1 MIRNVKS
8 DFCPALTQSCFIK
21 IAVSFKH
28 NIIVACDFSVL
39 CFAGSK
45 PFMCK
50 ICNFATAQLGDARNH
65 VKRHLGMR
73 EYKCDICG
81 WVTRSMPFLRVTIR
95 RVEGVK
101 QRLCSHKFGVK
112 DDPVITALDIYKK
125 KSSNNMK
132 IYESGNVFVLV
143 LHLMTLTWGFNCK
156 SIRTYLVTCLT
167 FHWMHISNRDIS
179 QFAEKLPQFSSW
191 SSKLRQAFGLLLLL
205 SVACWLSIVQ
215 PTLNCICLRL
225 IHNSNPFNPA
235 WS

>member
-1 MIRNVKS
+1 MGAGVRASVSIILKSFRSCEVDWSPSTELITVLHAWHWKMIRNVKS

-39 CFAGSK
+39 CFPGSK

-95 RVEGVK
+95 RVEGGQTTALLTQIWSEGWSSHYSSGHLQEKVK
-101 QRLCSHKFGVK
+101 Q
-112 DDPVITALDIYKK
+112 
-125 KSSNNMK
+125 
-132 IYESGNVFVLV
+132 
-143 LHLMTLTWGFNCK
+143 
-156 SIRTYLVTCLT
+156 
-167 FHWMHISNRDIS
+167 
-179 QFAEKLPQFSSW
+179 
-191 SSKLRQAFGLLLLL
+191 
-205 SVACWLSIVQ
+205 
-215 PTLNCICLRL
+215 
-225 IHNSNPFNPA
+225 
-235 WS
+235 